1 MKALV
6 QRVSSAWVLA
16 EGRETGRIGKGLLV
30 FLGVAKGDG
39 PVQAD
44 KLARKVVEA
53 RIFEGEKGHFH
64 FSLLE
69 AGGALLVV
77 SQFTLCARTRK
88 GRRPSL
94 DDAAPPEEARALYER
109 FQEACRALGAPV
121 ETGLFGAHM
130 EVHLVNDGPV
140 TFLFEIPPADSAKV
154 SP

>member
-6 QRVSSAWVLA
+6 QRVSSAWVQV
-16 EGRETGRIGKGLLV
+16 EGEETGRIGKGLLV

-39 PVQAD
+39 PKEAE

-53 RIFEGEKGHFH
+53 RVFEGKKGHFH
-64 FSLLE
+64 FSLQE
-69 AGGALLVV
+69 VGGSLLVV

-94 DDAAPPEEARALYER
+94 DDAAPPEEAEVLYVR
-109 FQEACRALGAPV
+109 FQEACRNLGVLV
-121 ETGLFGAHM
+121 ENGVFGAHM

-140 TFLFEIPPADSAKV
+140 TFLFEVLPQTSR
-154 SP
+154 

>member
-6 QRVSSAWVLA
+6 QRVSSARVVA
-16 EGRETGRIGKGLLV
+16 EGRETGRIGRGLLV

-39 PVQAD
+39 PREAE

-53 RIFEGEKGHFH
+53 RVFEGEKGHFH
-64 FSLLE
+64 FSLQE
-69 AGGALLVV
+69 VGGSLLVV

-94 DDAAPPEEARALYER
+94 DDAAPPGEAKALYEH
-109 FQEACRALGAPV
+109 FQKACRALDVPV
-121 ETGLFGAHM
+121 ETGVFGAHM

-140 TFLFEIPPADSAKV
+140 TFLFEV
-154 SP
+154 SPQASR

>member
-6 QRVSSAWVLA
+6 QRVTSAWVVV
-16 EGRETGRIGKGLLV
+16 EGRETGRIGQGLLV

-39 PVQAD
+39 PREAD

-53 RIFEGEKGHFH
+53 RVFEGEKGHFH
-64 FSLLE
+64 FSLQE
-69 AGGALLVV
+69 VGGSLLVV

-94 DDAAPPEEARALYER
+94 DDAAPPGEAQALYLR
-109 FQEACRALGAPV
+109 FQEACRSLGVPV
-121 ETGLFGAHM
+121 ETGVFGAHM

-140 TFLFEIPPADSAKV
+140 TFLFEV
-154 SP
+154 SPQASQ

>member
-6 QRVSSAWVLA
+6 QRVTSAWVVV
-16 EGRETGRIGKGLLV
+16 EGRETGRIGQGLLV

-39 PVQAD
+39 PREAD

-53 RIFEGEKGHFH
+53 RVFEGEKGHFH
-64 FSLLE
+64 FSLQE
-69 AGGALLVV
+69 VGGSLLVV

-94 DDAAPPEEARALYER
+94 DDAAPPGEAQALYLR
-109 FQEACRALGAPV
+109 FQEACRSLGVPV
-121 ETGLFGAHM
+121 ETGVFGAHM

-140 TFLFEIPPADSAKV
+140 TFLFEVTSQASQ
-154 SP
+154 